1 MFVQSFWK
9 YRHSFY
15 YTGLVAS
22 ALLFQLGCTDTA
34 KKPEQRAVNPKV
46 TKENFAKVKQDIL
59 LSAHVPR
66 HFWSFLF
73 VGYSDVQ
80 VTGRRASRLVA
91 LVNAV

>member
-1 MFVQSFWK
+1 MSTSLLYHMFGIRGYE
-9 YRHSFY
+9 YRRVDY
-15 YTGLVAS
+15 Y
-22 ALLFQLGCTDTA
+22 
-34 KKPEQRAVNPKV
+34 
-46 TKENFAKVKQDIL
+46 L

-91 LVNAV
+91 LVNAD